1 MKPDSLSDTLINS
14 LPNPI
19 LIHAD
24 RVVVFANAVVP
35 EITGLPMDQIIGRD
49 LSELL
54 TDPND
59 PINKAAFTKVTGDHP
74 VEEVEIAIR
83 TANRKVII
91 KNLLLR
97 NRKIRYKGKNAILTI
112 IIDITDRI
120 NLEKYIVNK
129 VMETEEKDRQR
140 FAADLHDDLGPILSS
155 IKLHLGIYN
164 DSEKPAGYRETM
176 RICNELLAEAIAKM
190 RIIANNLMPRLLEKY
205 GLEPALNAFIST
217 VQKEGIFM
225 VQVRSNLDGARF
237 PRTQE
242 LHLYRILCELINN
255 TVKHSGATSAAIIL
269 DLSKGTLSI
278 RYSDNGKGYRVD
290 RETLKRGG
298 MGLNNIIQRVNLIDG
313 EIKFIR
319 KNGST
324 EVRIKK

>member
-1 MKPDSLSDTLINS
+1 MKAESLSDTLINS

-19 LIHAD
+19 LIHID
-24 RVVVFANAVVP
+24 RIVVFANAVVP
-35 EITGLPMDQIIGRD
+35 EITGLPMDEILGKDFAD
-49 LSELL
+49 LLN
-54 TDPND
+54 DPND
-59 PINKAAFTKVTGDHP
+59 PINRNASAKLTGNQFK
-74 VEEVEIAIR
+74 EEIEIAVR
-83 TANRKVII
+83 TKSRKVVI

-120 NLEKYIVNK
+120 NLEKYIVDK

-164 DSEKPAGYRETM
+164 DSEKQKDYSETVK
-176 RICNELLAEAIAKM
+176 ICNTLLSEAIAKM

-205 GLEPALNAFIST
+205 GLEAALNAFIGT
-217 VQKEGIFM
+217 VQKEGAFM
-225 VQVRSNLDGARF
+225 VGVQSNLNGTRF

-255 TVKHSGATSAAIIL
+255 TVKHSGAISAEIEMNLTKSALTI
-269 DLSKGTLSI
+269 T
-278 RYSDNGKGYRVD
+278 YSDNGKGYKVD
-290 RETLKRGG
+290 PKSPNPGG
-298 MGLNNIIQRVNLIDG
+298 MGLSNIIRRVNLIDG
-313 EIKFIR
+313 EIKFVKR
-319 KNGST
+319 KGRT
-324 EVRIKK
+324 EVRIRK